1 MPNINV
7 LKTINDYLIYRSQ
20 NNNHRDYSYFHASEW
35 DGCHRKIAYAYYE
48 AKDIIKISS
57 DAVKTDPQLERIFD
71 NGHYTHDRWK
81 DYILNATGKA
91 LYGRWKCL
99 NYAVHSNP
107 KIYGNDKKL
116 GCSKPDK
123 CDCGSSLFE
132 YVEIYFFDEDTW
144 MGGSV
149 DSVVDMSLWPK
160 QYCSG
165 ENNVDLPDEEKMFL
179 IDYKTINPFDY
190 KDLTAPKIEHVTQL
204 QIYFYLSGLKYGKVI
219 YENKATQAVKEFN
232 ICRDDAL
239 IEVKKEEAIRL
250 KYQLTNV
257 NSTGKHVLPQRG
269 YDSRGHKKC
278 LDCKYRGHCWNAL

>member
-1 MPNINV
+1 MKIHKYQITVYEGALDWIHGGGQTQDRLYVPGQGVIG
-7 LKTINDYLIYRSQ
+7 YR
-20 NNNHRDYSYFHASEW
+20 RDYKNEKNIDAFCGKPEDIAEAEECIKGQS
-35 DGCHRKIAYAYYE
+35 KIE
-48 AKDIIKISS
+48 GG
-57 DAVKTDPQLERIFD
+57 VK
-71 NGHYTHDRWK
+71 Y
-81 DYILNATGKA
+81 
-91 LYGRWKCL
+91 
-99 NYAVHSNP
+99 
-107 KIYGNDKKL
+107 L
-116 GCSKPDK
+116 G
-123 CDCGSSLFE
+123 
-132 YVEIYFFDEDTW
+132 EI
-144 MGGSV
+144 
-149 DSVVDMSLWPK
+149 
-160 QYCSG
+160 
-165 ENNVDLPDEEKMFL
+165 DLPDEEKMFL